1 MQRSAAAVSKFK
13 IIFAWPSTSVACT
26 IREIRIA
33 RAYRDHGTGN
43 EKIAVLVAEGYCA
56 LIGYGS
62 SAAAASIFLE
72 RGRGGGG
79 GTEVPRRQ
87 LGPVPPSSCF
97 PPRLAN
103 THSNSPCLA
112 SLRPSLPS
120 LTVNLQITCKI
131 QIGPALSTRRRIRGT
146 LLPVPDVSR
155 LSIFLKIDAKITRK
169 ESKENLSRW
178 RIKHDYA
185 SLVTIVST
193 ASGVS
198 VAATPARAK

>member
-1 MQRSAAAVSKFK
+1 MCVDRLRLISCRSLYLPRTRK
-13 IIFAWPSTSVACT
+13 
-26 IREIRIA
+26 
-33 RAYRDHGTGN
+33 
-43 EKIAVLVAEGYCA
+43 
-56 LIGYGS
+56 
-62 SAAAASIFLE
+62 
-72 RGRGGGG
+72 RGRRRDGGPKAP
-79 GTEVPRRQ
+79 TWSCSAFVMFPTSPRQYTRT
-87 LGPVPPSSCF
+87 
-97 PPRLAN
+97 RLV
-103 THSNSPCLA
+103 S
-112 SLRPSLPS
+112 PSLPS

>member
-1 MQRSAAAVSKFK
+1 MRWSVTAHQLPQPLSSSNEEEGEGEGRRSQGANLVLFRLRHVS
-13 IIFAWPSTSVACT
+13 
-26 IREIRIA
+26 
-33 RAYRDHGTGN
+33 H
-43 EKIAVLVAEGYCA
+43 L
-56 LIGYGS
+56 
-62 SAAAASIFLE
+62 ASPIHL
-72 RGRGGGG
+72 
-79 GTEVPRRQ
+79 
-87 LGPVPPSSCF
+87 
-97 PPRLAN
+97 
-103 THSNSPCLA
+103 NSPCLA

-198 VAATPARAK
+198 VAATPARAKWKVFVSLDARLNRCYDRFVIIIIIRYVWLN